1 MQSSTGDAVNAIR
14 AITRC
19 MEDINAHTSEVAH
32 AIIRQGWQLAKFRT
46 TLQAP
51 QHRVRPQPQRSE
63 CCRQRRKP
71 APSSRLVRSP
81 SATSQTLSM
90 PAWSN
95 RTGARSMSPP
105 ARKLGSSER
114 RPITAGRT
122 EVNRAAYPRAAG
134 LKIFR
139 IHPAGPKTNGN
150 ISVALLLVA
159 FLSKLNSLTPP
170 QKMLP
175 MMGSG
180 GSIILVAA
188 LVGIAG
194 ERFSTTTRLP
204 LAVRR
209 DFRQRHLSTRPAHR
223 RVDDA
228 RDQRVRAYAAVLE
241 LGRPS
246 PGVRTQRRLG
256 GGVGR
261 VVRQAHVVHG
271 RG

>member
-1 MQSSTGDAVNAIR
+1 MSS
-14 AITRC
+14 
-19 MEDINAHTSEVAH
+19 
-32 AIIRQGWQLAKFRT
+32 
-46 TLQAP
+46 
-51 QHRVRPQPQRSE
+51 
-63 CCRQRRKP
+63 
-71 APSSRLVRSP
+71 
-81 SATSQTLSM
+81 
-90 PAWSN
+90 
-95 RTGARSMSPP
+95 P

-188 LVGIAG
+188 LAG
-194 ERFSTTTRLP
+194 LP
-204 LAVRR
+204 ANVSVR
-209 DFRQRHLSTRPAHR
+209 P
-223 RVDDA
+223 
-228 RDQRVRAYAAVLE
+228 
-241 LGRPS
+241 
-246 PGVRTQRRLG
+246 
-256 GGVGR
+256 
-261 VVRQAHVVHG
+261 HVCP
-271 RG
+271 